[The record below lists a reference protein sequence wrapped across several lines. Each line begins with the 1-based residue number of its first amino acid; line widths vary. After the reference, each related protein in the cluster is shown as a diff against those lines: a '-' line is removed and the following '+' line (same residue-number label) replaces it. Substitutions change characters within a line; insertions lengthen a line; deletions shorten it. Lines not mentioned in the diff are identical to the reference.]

1 MESAAE
7 GESLRAALI
16 CVKRADRQRTD
27 CRVNTRLLSGPRCT
41 LRLHDSLHV
50 LLTQCALW
58 RRDSFLSL
66 AVHSLRSGGEICTT
80 DSDEF
85 QRSCVLL
92 RLLTR
97 YIERLLTKCHQIFKF
112 DDLRKCLFLLLPFF
126 FFSPVL
132 VTLCWTQQQL
142 YTHCDVGILHE
153 RDSLLQSSCV
163 KTLLYC
169 LYFFFTFWRCTFFFL
184 FTFLG
189 WNEKY
194 SALFHPLCSHC

>member
-1 MESAAE
+1 MEKKKFCSLVKMESAAE

-58 RRDSFLSL
+58 RRDGFLSL

-126 FFSPVL
+126 FFLPL
-132 VTLCWTQQQL
+132 PR
-142 YTHCDVGILHE
+142 H
-153 RDSLLQSSCV
+153 
-163 KTLLYC
+163 TLLNTTTTVHSLWC
-169 LYFFFTFWRCTFFFL
+169 GNIAWARLAASKL
-184 FTFLG
+184 
-189 WNEKY
+189 
-194 SALFHPLCSHC
+194 LC